1 VWIAAFLLRLLQKN
15 KVFLYEPTTD
25 HRLPITFYY
34 SLITVHLLLFTFK
47 SYTMKSLWNC
57 TLVFGKLLIP
67 VKLFSATKQSH
78 PEFEMVDSR
87 DMSKICM
94 NRFNS
99 VTGEFVP
106 SEFIGKAHRLDGNL
120 VPVDPS
126 LISSCL
132 PAKSNQVEFT
142 HFCPFTSIPAVFF
155 DSFYYLLPAAA
166 TATAT
171 AAAAAKD
178 YAIVLNYLQS
188 LDICGVAQSYF
199 RNLSAL
205 FVLSAHAG
213 CLVLH
218 KIRFQSNFVDFQA
231 PSLPAITGADVD
243 AQNYILGFF
252 KDHVLP
258 FDPSLY
264 SDSFT

>member
-1 VWIAAFLLRLLQKN
+1 
-15 KVFLYEPTTD
+15 
-25 HRLPITFYY
+25 
-34 SLITVHLLLFTFK
+34 
-47 SYTMKSLWNC
+47 MKSLWNC
-57 TLVFGKLLIP
+57 TLAFGDLLIP

-126 LISSCL
+126 LVSSCL
-132 PAKSNQVEFT
+132 PTKSNQVEFT
-142 HFCPFTSIPAVFF
+142 HFCPFTSIPAVYF
-155 DSFYYLLPAAA
+155 DSFYYLLPDVSAANAAA
-166 TATAT
+166 STDVINRVSASAS
-171 AAAAAKD
+171 AKD

-264 SDSFT
+264 SDSFTESLLSTIRQHFNAAA

>member
-1 VWIAAFLLRLLQKN
+1 
-15 KVFLYEPTTD
+15 
-25 HRLPITFYY
+25 
-34 SLITVHLLLFTFK
+34 
-47 SYTMKSLWNC
+47 MKSLWNC
-57 TLVFGKLLIP
+57 TLAFGDLLVP

-87 DMSKICM
+87 DMSKISM

-106 SEFIGKAHRLDGNL
+106 SEFIGKAHRLDGKL
-120 VPVDPS
+120 VPVDPA
-126 LISSCL
+126 LVASCI
-132 PAKSNQVEFT
+132 PEKTNMIEFT
-142 HFCPFTSIPAVFF
+142 HFCPFTSIPAVYF
-155 DSFYYLLPAAA
+155 DSFYYLLPAASA
-166 TATAT
+166 DGTDAINRVSR
-171 AAAAAKD
+171 D
-178 YAIVLNYLQS
+178 YAIVLNYMQS
-188 LDICGVAQSYF
+188 LDICGVSQSYF

-218 KIRFQSNFVDFQA
+218 KIRFQSNFVDFEA
-231 PSLPAITGADVD
+231 PSLPAITGDD
-243 AQNYILGFF
+243 LNTQNYILGFF

-264 SDSFT
+264 SDSFTESLLSTIRQQFSAAA

>member
-1 VWIAAFLLRLLQKN
+1 
-15 KVFLYEPTTD
+15 
-25 HRLPITFYY
+25 
-34 SLITVHLLLFTFK
+34 
-47 SYTMKSLWNC
+47 MKSLWNC
-57 TLVFGKLLIP
+57 SLVFGSLVIP
-67 VKLFSATKQSH
+67 VKLYSATQQSH
-78 PEFEMVDSR
+78 LEFEMVDSR

-106 SEFIGKAHRLDGNL
+106 SEFIGKAHRLDGIL
-120 VPVDPS
+120 VPVDPA
-126 LISSCL
+126 LVSSCI
-132 PAKSNQVEFT
+132 PEKSNRVEFT
-142 HFCPFTSIPAVFF
+142 HFCPFTSIPAVYF
-155 DSFYYLLPAAA
+155 DSSYYLLPDESS
-166 TATAT
+166 
-171 AAAAAKD
+171 AKD
-178 YAIVLNYLQS
+178 YAIVLDYLQK

-218 KIRFQSNFVDFQA
+218 KIRFQSNFVDFAA
-231 PSLPAITGADVD
+231 PVLPAVTGVDVD

-264 SDSFT
+264 VDSFTESLLSTIRQQFPAVA